1 MHILIV
7 EDDYVNRR
15 YIRTILVNEG
25 HSVVEAGDAMQALDA
40 LEGDT
45 FDVVLWDI
53 RLPGISGLEAAKR
66 IRTAGQDYS
75 DVPMVAVT
83 AYAMKSDCPNIIEA
97 GMDGCVTKPFT
108 PEELIAALYDLD
120 RDQSNNHYLSS
131 SA

>member
-25 HSVVEAGDAMQALDA
+25 HSVTEAMDAMQALDS
-40 LEGDT
+40 LEAEP
-45 FDVVLWDI
+45 FDAVLWDI
-53 RLPGISGLEAAKR
+53 RLPGISGLEAAR
-66 IRTAGQDYS
+66 RVRASGTDYA
-75 DVPMVAVT
+75 DTPMIAVT

-97 GMDGCVTKPFT
+97 GLDGCVTKPFT
-108 PEELIAALYDLD
+108 PEELVAALYDLD
-120 RDQSNNHYLSS
+120 RDLSDGHYMAS

>member
-25 HSVVEAGDAMQALDA
+25 HSTVEAVDAMQALDS
-40 LEGDT
+40 LENET

-53 RLPGISGLEAAKR
+53 RLPGISGLEAARR
-66 IRTAGQDYS
+66 IRTAGQEYS

-83 AYAMKSDCPNIIEA
+83 AYAMKSDCPGIIEA
-97 GMDGCVTKPFT
+97 GLDGCVTKPFT
-108 PEELIAALYDLD
+108 PEELISALYGLD
-120 RDQSNNHYLSS
+120 RDLSDDLSVAS

>member
-1 MHILIV
+1 MHILTV
-7 EDDYVNRR
+7 EDDYINRR

-40 LEGDT
+40 LEADS
-45 FDVVLWDI
+45 FDAVLWDI
-53 RLPGISGLEAAKR
+53 RLPGISGLEAARR
-66 IRTAGQDYS
+66 IRSAGQRYS

-97 GMDGCVTKPFT
+97 GLDGCVTKPFT

-120 RDQSNNHYLSS
+120 RDQSTDHYLAS

>member
-25 HSVVEAGDAMQALDA
+25 HSVAEAVDAMQALDA
-40 LEGDT
+40 LESDT
-45 FDVVLWDI
+45 FDAVLWDI

-66 IRTAGQDYS
+66 IRTAGQEYS

-97 GMDGCVTKPFT
+97 GLDGCVTKPFT
-108 PEELIAALYDLD
+108 PEELISALYDLD
-120 RDQSNNHYLSS
+120 RDQSADHYLAS